1 MNKIIRTESIQIN
14 PKIDCQLPIPPEIYT
29 VNTEN
34 SLNIYNQKEYS
45 ESKKPNITANSILK
59 KNDTVSHDAKSKWK
73 QISNIIYTVT
83 ALRKEKVEK
92 IFNDV
97 ISSNIN

>member
-14 PKIDCQLPIPPEIYT
+14 PKIDFQLPIPPELYS

-34 SLNIYNQKEYS
+34 SFNVHDQKEYS
-45 ESKKPNITANSILK
+45 ESKKTNMTANSILK
-59 KNDTVSHDAKSKWK
+59 KNDIGSHDAKSKWK

-92 IFNDV
+92 ILNDV
-97 ISSNIN
+97 ISSNIH